1 MKKEQF
7 LLSYRNS
14 VMILLLMVAM
24 FTGME
29 LPIYASEIEDMKQ
42 LEIERKQTL
51 NEKYYYTIF

>member
-29 LPIYASEIEDMKQ
+29 LPLYASENEEIKQ
-42 LEIERKQTL
+42 LEMERKHWR
-51 NEKYYYTIF
+51 